1 MINLELLTEK
11 NIDAVRAIHREDIP
25 VSWVDDTDTLWELT
39 QYGLE
44 HNCIGHT
51 YAIKQDDDYIGV
63 ILLGEAIPWETDPEE
78 MKNEPFYR
86 LMGFVI
92 DNRYRS
98 QGIGSKVLDMVID
111 TIYKEYGVRPIALG
125 VHKDNHGAAR
135 FYERHGFVAVDAME
149 GNDRYY
155 LRYPKNS
162 FWDSSWESV
171 DPNRI
176 AEYIETFDMG
186 EDNVIAVMRQWGVHS
201 VCDAGCGCG
210 IYAAKLAANGFSIS
224 GFDVSAHAVEIA
236 QASVR
241 KAGYSVDFKTASI
254 LNTGYENNRFDCVL
268 SRDVLDHIS
277 KADAIVALKELCRIT
292 KPGGI
297 VLFTLDSLD
306 EEYETETH
314 IVNADGDYVCD
325 YGCGYEFEK
334 PEEPT
339 PEEPTPE
346 EPTPEEPAP
355 EQNVPETPTPEESTP
370 EQTTPEV
377 EEHVCQEVSGWK
389 AFWNS
394 IANFFRRLF
403 GQPELCPCGEVIQKK
418 N

>member
-1 MINLELLTEK
+1 MIKLELLSK
-11 NIDAVRAIHREDIP
+11 QNIDAVRAIHRDDIP
-25 VSWVDDTDTLWELT
+25 FSWVDDADTLWKLT
-39 QYGLE
+39 QYGLD

-51 YAIKQDDDYIGV
+51 YAVKYGDAYIGV

-78 MKNEPFYR
+78 MKKEPFYR

-92 DNRYRS
+92 DNRYRD
-98 QGIGSKVLDMVID
+98 QGIGSKVLEMVIG
-111 TIYKEYGVRPIALG
+111 TIYGEYGVRPVALG

-135 FYERHGFVAVDAME
+135 FYEHHGFVPVDAME

-155 LRYPKNS
+155 IRFPKNS

-176 AEYIETFDMG
+176 AEYIGNFDMG

-210 IYAAKLAANGFSIS
+210 IYAAKLAANGFSVS
-224 GFDVSAHAVEIA
+224 GFDVSARAVEIA

-241 KAGYSVDFKTASI
+241 KAGFSADLKTASI
-254 LNTGYENNRFDCVL
+254 LNTGYEDNQFDGVL

-277 KADAIVALKELCRIT
+277 KVDAIAALKELCRIT

-314 IVNADGDYVCD
+314 IVNEDGDYVFTD
-325 YGCGYEFEK
+325 GKWNGMVFHPYNREEVYEII
-334 PEEPT
+334 
-339 PEEPTPE
+339 
-346 EPTPEEPAP
+346 PAGTMC
-355 EQNVPETPTPEESTP
+355 EITNN
-370 EQTTPEV
+370 
-377 EEHVCQEVSGWK
+377 HG
-389 AFWNS
+389 
-394 IANFFRRLF
+394 
-403 GQPELCPCGEVIQKK
+403 ELTVLLRKD
-418 N
+418 